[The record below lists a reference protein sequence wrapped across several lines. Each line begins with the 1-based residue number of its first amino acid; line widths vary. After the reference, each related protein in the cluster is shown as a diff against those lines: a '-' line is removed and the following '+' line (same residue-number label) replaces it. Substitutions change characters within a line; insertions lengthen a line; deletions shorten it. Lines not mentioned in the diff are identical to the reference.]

1 MGDGRRI
8 ALAASIACMSV
19 VAWGAA
25 PAAASQGIETFTASP
40 STTQA
45 GAHPDLTIAFSLD
58 QGSGEAAD
66 GVTIGGP
73 TGLALLPLS
82 VPSCSSSDFAQAE
95 CSSQTQVGVVT
106 IHASHESD
114 SEFLLGTAAIYAR
127 TPAAGQFAELGFWI
141 PTLDLPVT
149 VPVGIRSASDH
160 GLRISLEGLP
170 QSAPLQEAGLTLW
183 GLPAA
188 PAHDAERLPKGTA
201 GCPGQASAGCGL
213 GPVASPLV
221 QSPLVE
227 TSTDCFRLQHF
238 GLTVTTH
245 EDPEHPTSDSSNFPK
260 STGCDQ
266 LSFNPSVVI
275 GLTTEQIHS
284 KTGADIEL
292 NVPQTQSPTAPSPSY
307 LETVEIAFT
316 GGLRLDE
323 EAAGAQLACSDA
335 QVGFGTENPP
345 TCPAGAKLGT
355 VAFDGPAFRE
365 PLIGDIYF
373 GGAEP
378 GGGFVAYL
386 LASGSGVQM
395 KQAMFFGPDLQSETP
410 VAVLAGLPPLPIA
423 EIDLHFLPGEASLLT
438 TANRCGIYTVR
449 SRLAPWDLELA
460 QQTALSTLA
469 LSTGLGGGPCAG
481 PAAGAQVTLTPATL
495 FADGRSA
502 TTATAA
508 VTDKDGIPVL
518 EDDVRFSTSDP
529 DQQVGPTIDN
539 EDGTYTARIVASG
552 AAGAAT
558 ITATDLTVEPHVS
571 GSATLTQLPVHPG
584 GPGPTP
590 RAGAA
595 PETTI
600 GKHPPKRSPKR
611 RVTFTFTASVGESTF
626 RCKLDAGP
634 FRPCASPVKR
644 SKLKPGRHRFSVF
657 ATSATGAAGKPADY
671 GFTISR
677 KHHRR

>member
-1 MGDGRRI
+1 MAI
-8 ALAASIACMSV
+8 A
-19 VAWGAA
+19 AWGAA

-58 QGSGEAAD
+58 QGSSEAAD
-66 GVTIGGP
+66 DVTIEGA
-73 TGLALLPLS
+73 TGLALLP
-82 VPSCSSSDFAQAE
+82 PSIPTCPSSEFVQVE

-106 IHASHESD
+106 IHASHESN

-141 PTLDLPVT
+141 PSLDLPVT

-160 GLRISLEGLP
+160 GLRISLKGLP
-170 QSAPLQEAGLTLW
+170 QSAPLQEGSLTLW
-183 GLPAA
+183 GVPAA
-188 PAHDAERLPKGTA
+188 PAHDAERLPRGTA
-201 GCPGQASAGCGL
+201 GCPGQSSAGCGL
-213 GPVASPLV
+213 GPVASPLP
-221 QSPLVE
+221 QTPFVE
-227 TSTDCFRLQHF
+227 NSTDCFRPQLF
-238 GLTVTTH
+238 GLTVTTY
-245 EDPEHPTSDSSNFPK
+245 EDPEQPTSDSSSYSN
-260 STGCDQ
+260 TGCDQ
-266 LSFNPSVVI
+266 LSFDPSVAT

-284 KTGADIEL
+284 KTGVEIEL
-292 NVPQTQSPTAPSPSY
+292 KVPQTQSVSFPSPSY
-307 LETVEIAFT
+307 LEAAEIAFT

-323 EAAGAQLACSDA
+323 EAAGAQLACSGA

-365 PLIGDIYF
+365 PLIGGIYF

-378 GGGFVAYL
+378 DGGFVGAYL

-395 KQAMFFGPDLQSETP
+395 KQPMFFVSDPERETP
-410 VAVLAGLPPLPIA
+410 VAVLPGLPPLPIA
-423 EIDLHFLPGEASLLT
+423 EIDLHFLPGEGSLLT

-460 QQTALSTLA
+460 EQIEQSTLA
-469 LSTGLGGGPCAG
+469 LSASLGGGPCPG
-481 PAAGAQVTLTPATL
+481 PAAGALVTLTPPTL

-529 DQQVGPTIDN
+529 GQQVGPTIDN

-558 ITATDLTVEPHVS
+558 ITATDLTVEPPVS

-584 GPGPTP
+584 GPG
-590 RAGAA
+590 AGAA
-595 PETTI
+595 PETTFV
-600 GKHPPKRSPKR
+600 KQPPKRSTKR

-626 RCKLDAGP
+626 RCKLDARP
-634 FRPCASPVKR
+634 YRPCTSPLKLTD
-644 SKLKPGRHRFSVF
+644 LKPGRHRFSVF
-657 ATSATGAAGKPADY
+657 ATSATGAAGKPAEY

-677 KHHRR
+677 KHRRP